1 MSRAS
6 SDTTSREQVISLQRA
21 LDEQLQERQARESGI
36 CPVREQLYSNCFDSL
51 IQQVSLSSNE
61 RGALLQRV
69 RNEMQLSIACYQA
82 LYAASIS
89 FGMRKGMQ
97 AEIGRDEHASRLSQ
111 LESEKAAAQRA
122 LAQQKAVYEQLEKR
136 HNEQRAADEKRQQD
150 EKEFLK
156 YQQQHLEAFLK
167 QAQQ

>member
-1 MSRAS
+1 MSRS
-6 SDTTSREQVISLQRA
+6 LVDPSSREHVISLQRA

-36 CPVREQLYSNCFDSL
+36 CPVREQLYSQCFDAL
-51 IQQVSLSSNE
+51 IAQVALSSAE

-97 AEIGRDEHASRLSQ
+97 AETGRDEHSARFSQ
-111 LESEKAAAQRA
+111 LEAEKAAAQRC
-122 LAQQKAVYEQLEKR
+122 LAQQRAVYEQMEKR

-150 EKEFLK
+150 EKDFLK
-156 YQQQHLEAFLK
+156 YQQQHLEQFLK

>member
-1 MSRAS
+1 MSRS
-6 SDTTSREQVISLQRA
+6 GTDTTSREQVIALQRQ

-36 CPVREQLYSNCFDSL
+36 CPVREQLYSHCFDSL
-51 IQQVSLSSNE
+51 IEQVALSSAE

-97 AEIGRDEHASRLSQ
+97 AEIGRDEHSGRLQQ
-111 LESEKAAAQRA
+111 LEAERAAAQKA
-122 LAQQKAVYEQLEKR
+122 LAQQKAAYEQREKK
-136 HNEQRAADEKRQQD
+136 HNEQRAAEEKRQQD
-150 EKEFLK
+150 EKDFLK